1 LTCEWGGIT
10 LALLAPFIR
19 NQEKIMQ
26 EEFVPSQPQSEPT
39 QEVMPMYEKTL
50 AAESGISYGG
60 LAQSAM
66 PHRPTV
72 TELLLH
78 QKSALEQQ
86 LAQVNRA
93 LELAAANKG
102 AMDLIDGIAKS
113 GVSTRL

>member
-1 LTCEWGGIT
+1 
-10 LALLAPFIR
+10 
-19 NQEKIMQ
+19 
-26 EEFVPSQPQSEPT
+26 
-39 QEVMPMYEKTL
+39 MPMYEKTL
-50 AAESGISYGG
+50 AEYGG

-86 LAQVNRA
+86 LAQVNAA
-93 LELAAANKG
+93 LEKAAANKG
-102 AMDLIDGIAKS
+102 AMELIDSIAKS